1 MTTQL
6 LIAGF
11 GGQGVLFAGKF
22 LAYKGLIEG
31 RQLSWLPSYG
41 PEMRGGTANC
51 SVILSDEPVG
61 SPIVS
66 KPDALIVMNLPSLD
80 KYEDS
85 VVSGGSVF
93 VDSTLIERKLRRDD
107 VKAFYVPATAL
118 ANELGTPSLANMIMV
133 GHMSAPALAGD
144 NTPSSLSSAVVTD
157 ILRNELNFR
166 GVIITDAM
174 NMAAISNY
182 YGADEAAIMA
192 LKAGCDMILMPED
205 FEKAYNGVLE
215 AVRNGTI
222 SEERINDSLRRIY
235 RIKYADK
242 IGQ

>member
-1 MTTQL
+1 MTTHL

-133 GHMSAPALAGD
+133 GKFIKETGAVSAD
-144 NTPSSLSSAVVTD
+144 D
-157 ILRNELNFR
+157 
-166 GVIITDAM
+166 M
-174 NMAAISNY
+174 
-182 YGADEAAIMA
+182 EAALKKVVSARHQDM
-192 LKAGCDMILMPED
+192 LKANLNAIKRG
-205 FEKAYNGVLE
+205 FEC
-215 AVRNGTI
+215 
-222 SEERINDSLRRIY
+222 
-235 RIKYADK
+235 
-242 IGQ
+242 